1 MIRDKKVDFSL
12 IYSNIE
18 KIREIF
24 KKYNDKIIVSYLF
37 GSTHTGK
44 ITPLSDIDIA
54 ILIDEKYKNI
64 INQIEQDIYED
75 LTKCMNT
82 DEIDLVCLNKAPL
95 SVQYGVIKDKEI
107 LYYYDKQKVV
117 DYETSVITKYLDI
130 KYMRDFLNFEFLK
143 KVGG

>member
-1 MIRDKKVDFSL
+1 
-12 IYSNIE
+12 
-18 KIREIF
+18 
-24 KKYNDKIIVSYLF
+24 
-37 GSTHTGK
+37 
-44 ITPLSDIDIA
+44 
-54 ILIDEKYKNI
+54 
-64 INQIEQDIYED
+64 
-75 LTKCMNT
+75 MNT